1 MFRNQAAGVE
11 TSRRFA
17 LMGMEEV
24 GAPLGADG
32 PAKAGVMICAACRA
46 DDHQGGGG
54 KQSAKLAHKA
64 SRERRSGA
72 TLAAATAERKEL
84 SHPRGASGGN
94 KSRRS

>member
-1 MFRNQAAGVE
+1 MGAIGREFSVVMRFSFQKGRGKPLSGIRRGGCEYRERCGGMFRNPAAGVE

-54 KQSAKLAHKA
+54 NQSA
-64 SRERRSGA
+64 
-72 TLAAATAERKEL
+72 
-84 SHPRGASGGN
+84 
-94 KSRRS
+94 